1 MEWFFLILASFGE
14 IFGVASINLFLKK
27 RSLLWLGAVV
37 VTFAFGF
44 FFLALAMEKIPMATA
59 YAVWTGLGATEALL
73 SCIICFR
80 DPAGIL
86 RLIFITFIFSSAVVF
101 KILS

>member
-37 VTFAFGF
+37 FTFAFGF
-44 FFLALAMEKIPMATA
+44 FFLALAMEKFQLPPPLPSGR
-59 YAVWTGLGATEALL
+59 GLGETGGDLPEA
-73 SCIICFR
+73 IFFR
-80 DPAGIL
+80 NPGAIP
-86 RLIFITFIFSSAVVF
+86 RLIFLPLLTGGVVG
-101 KILS
+101 